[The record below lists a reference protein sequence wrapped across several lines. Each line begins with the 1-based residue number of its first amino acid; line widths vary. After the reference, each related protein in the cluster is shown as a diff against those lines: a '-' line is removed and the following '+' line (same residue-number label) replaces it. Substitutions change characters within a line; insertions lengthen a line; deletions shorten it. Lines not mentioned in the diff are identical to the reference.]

1 MKILSKNVRL
11 AALLGVVIVFVIS
24 SFVGYSIV
32 TNKSARA
39 DENPIAEVTKPK
51 QNTTTTEATIPVP
64 QLPQPENSP
73 ENEYE
78 KVPVTSIGSIEIPKL
93 GLNTTLYEGVWLTVL
108 NVGPGHWPGTAKAGG
123 YGNMVIAGHRVTHS
137 KPFRHIDDLVDGDEI
152 IVNSAEGR
160 FVYKVTGHDIVYPK
174 DIWIVDQTPG
184 YRITLFACHPPGS
197 AAQRYV
203 IYGDLVNP
211 PTKVPSNV

>member
-1 MKILSKNVRL
+1 MSKFRSRRTLISMFVAGTVILIS
-11 AALLGVVIVFVIS
+11 VF
-24 SFVGYSIV
+24 SF
-32 TNKSARA
+32 TFFLKDDSANA
-39 DENPIAEVTKPK
+39 SPDNPISNVTKPQK
-51 QNTTTTEATIPVP
+51 ATTTSTLPVP
-64 QLPQPENSP
+64 QLPQPQDSP
-73 ENEYE
+73 TDPYE
-78 KVPVTSIGSIEIPKL
+78 DVPVTEIGKVEIPKI

-108 NVGPGHWPGTAKAGG
+108 NVGPGHWPGTANAGE

-137 KPFRHIDDLVDGDEI
+137 KPFRHIDDLVEGDEI
-152 IVNSAEGR
+152 IVTNTQGR
-160 FVYKVTGHDIVYPK
+160 FVYKVTGHQIVYPK

-203 IYGDLVNP
+203 IYGDLVDP